1 MLDEKDR
8 LSVSQMPL
16 RARFGIFTL
25 CRPFVW
31 KIKLNFVFLPPR
43 HYLVDVEQKVVQ
55 DDQEPHIF
63 LRGAEQKKKEESS
76 AKMSKL
82 DSSGFC

>member
-25 CRPFVW
+25 CRPLVW
-31 KIKLNFVFLPPR
+31 KIKIKLLDLVFLPPR

-63 LRGAEQKKKEESS
+63 LKGSRAEKERR
-76 AKMSKL
+76 KFSKNV
-82 DSSGFC
+82 

>member
-25 CRPFVW
+25 CRPLVW

-63 LRGAEQKKKEESS
+63 LRGSRAEKERR
-76 AKMSKL
+76 KFSKNV
-82 DSSGFC
+82 